1 MLYAVCAVCA
11 VCAICLLIMLYAV
24 CRYISTYTGTVT
36 DDDQEAWNI
45 TKLNTILDY
54 VSEDYGIKIEGEI

>member
-1 MLYAVCAVCA
+1 MADLQPPP
-11 VCAICLLIMLYAV
+11 ILKFQTHPTV